1 MLLQL
6 LINSWLEISCSQV
19 NIKTLGLEHALEHK
33 GLMNNVTN
41 ASPSVCALQHNQV
54 VLRSTIRLCFAAQS
68 VNALKCD
75 VARITNCCRTCRLL
89 LPSWLLGCQFL
100 QNCWHF
106 RKLHWTVTPIYT
118 HGLLGPV
125 QQICCSQ
132 GAIRLADPLQSHC
145 SDPARRTASLRKD
158 MFSLNKQI
166 SYHINHVMQCMSLKQ
181 NTAYHHKM
189 IVMRNYD
196 IAWLG
201 TCCQLY

>member
-1 MLLQL
+1 MLHLQSVL
-6 LINSWLEISCSQV
+6 CSTIRLCFAAQS
-19 NIKTLGLEHALEHK
+19 GCALQHNTFS
-33 GLMNNVTN
+33 LCF
-41 ASPSVCALQHNQV
+41 AAHSVCALQHNQV
-54 VLRSTIRLCFAAQS
+54 VLCSTIRLCFAAQS
-68 VNALKCD
+68 FNALKCD

-125 QQICCSQ
+125 YQICCSQ

-166 SYHINHVMQCMSLKQ
+166 SYHINHVM
-181 NTAYHHKM
+181 
-189 IVMRNYD
+189 
-196 IAWLG
+196 
-201 TCCQLY
+201 